1 MKNYIQSNKGMAIP
15 IVFAFIGI
23 LSITV
28 VSMLRSTKDDLPVVF
43 HNVKHLQMKYLAKGA
58 MQHARLKLKL
68 LSTEAYDAAA
78 FAVGKYP
85 YYDHSAGYD
94 FTGLTDLRNEGEQSS
109 REAVLGSGIVTNPG
123 PAFISGTI
131 NVDGSSR
138 ASIHDINFNGD
149 EGTDAW
155 SAADLT
161 ALPSRGK
168 ALFGFDS
175 GTGYYESGESTDAI
189 YKSNLALVRFYE
201 GISTISPSRLAG
213 IRPLA
218 AFNQLV
224 DQRDWIDNG
233 TLTFAATPSMAL
245 SENEQR
251 DVGVFPYS
259 QAAIRIVSGVVDPIT
274 GVPDMFS
281 AQYYVKEMK
290 VLATQGNRLYGQE
303 ALKVK
308 VHVDLYTRGAS
319 GNPQGA
325 TGASTGA
332 GQTRLGVTQF
342 KAVNGFLEE
351 TSVFKVARTIN

>member
-1 MKNYIQSNKGMAIP
+1 MKNLIQSKKAMAIP

-78 FAVGKYP
+78 YAVGKNP

-94 FTGLTDLRNEGEQSS
+94 FTALTTKLNVGQASQ
-109 REAVLGSGIVTNPG
+109 REAVPGSGIVTNPG
-123 PAFISGTI
+123 PAFITGTI

-138 ASIHDINFNGD
+138 ADVHDINFNGI
-149 EGTDAW
+149 EGTDTW

-161 ALPSRGK
+161 GFDIQTR

-189 YKSNLALVRFYE
+189 FKTNLALVRFYE
-201 GISTISPSRLAG
+201 GISTVSPERVAG
-213 IRPLA
+213 LQ

-224 DQRDWIDNG
+224 DQREWIDNG
-233 TLTFAATPSMAL
+233 NLSLTAPPSLAL
-245 SENEQR
+245 TVDEEKT
-251 DVGVFPYS
+251 VGVFPYS
-259 QAAIRIVSGVVDPIT
+259 QAAIRVLSGVVDPVT

-281 AQYYVKEMK
+281 ARYFVKEMK

-308 VHVDLYTRGAS
+308 VHVDLYTRGAA
-319 GNPQGA
+319 GTTKGTIGA
-325 TGASTGA
+325 TTGA
-332 GQTRLGVTQF
+332 GETRLGATTF
-342 KAVNGFLEE
+342 KAVTGFLEE